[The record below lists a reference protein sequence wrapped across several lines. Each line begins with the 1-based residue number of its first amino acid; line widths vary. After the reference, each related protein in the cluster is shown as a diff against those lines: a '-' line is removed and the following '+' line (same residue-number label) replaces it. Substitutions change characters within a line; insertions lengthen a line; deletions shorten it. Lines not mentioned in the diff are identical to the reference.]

1 MAKYIGKRLLMMI
14 PVIIGVV
21 FIIYSIMELTP
32 GDPVMMIL
40 GEGAPIEAQEALRE
54 QMGLNAPFLVRFVK
68 YVIGA
73 LHGDLGTSYT
83 SNLPVFNEIV
93 TRLPYTLSLATF
105 SICVAVI
112 IGLPIGILSAIKQYS
127 ITDNLTLAISL
138 TITSMPAFFLAM
150 LLIMI
155 FSIRLGWLPMM
166 GLSSPKHF
174 ILPVI
179 ASASSTTAALM
190 RMTRTTMLEVI
201 RQDYIRTA
209 KAKGASPRR
218 VTYGHALRNALLPV
232 VTVIGTNFGFALGGS
247 IVLEQVFTIPG
258 LGQLMIN
265 AIRQKDTPI
274 VMGAVMTTAIFASL
288 INLLVDIVYTYID
301 PRLASRLTSVKRGVK
316 SMSTQA
322 ATENGQK
329 SRYRTVKKKS
339 QWKTI
344 WIRFKRNKL
353 AVAGLVVFLIMAVIV
368 LSADLWLDYE
378 SGATTMDLANAYQ
391 APSAAHIF
399 GTDQYGRD
407 YFTRVVFGGRISMFV
422 GIATVAVSLTFGG
435 LIGATAAYYGG
446 KVDEV
451 LMRCMDVLMA
461 IPSTLLAITIIS
473 ALGSSLFN
481 MIIAMGVSQI
491 ARMSRIVRSAV
502 MSVKDQEYIEACRA
516 CGTSDAR
523 IILRHILPNA
533 MGPVLV
539 QVTQTVARSV
549 ITVASL
555 SFVGLGVSEPTPE
568 WGGMLSFAKTQM
580 RYYPYLSLFPGFAVV
595 MSVMSLTLA
604 GDGLR
609 DAMDPRLRNG

>member
-1 MAKYIGKRLLMMI
+1 MR
-14 PVIIGVV
+14 
-21 FIIYSIMELTP
+21 
-32 GDPVMMIL
+32 IL

-138 TITSMPAFFLAM
+138 TITSRPAFFLAM

-190 RMTRTTMLEVI
+190 RMTSTTMLEVI

-301 PRLASRLTSVKRGVK
+301 PRLASRLTSVKK
-316 SMSTQA
+316 
-322 ATENGQK
+322 
-329 SRYRTVKKKS
+329 
-339 QWKTI
+339 
-344 WIRFKRNKL
+344 
-353 AVAGLVVFLIMAVIV
+353 
-368 LSADLWLDYE
+368 
-378 SGATTMDLANAYQ
+378 
-391 APSAAHIF
+391 
-399 GTDQYGRD
+399 
-407 YFTRVVFGGRISMFV
+407 
-422 GIATVAVSLTFGG
+422 
-435 LIGATAAYYGG
+435 GG
-446 KVDEV
+446 KKV
-451 LMRCMDVLMA
+451 
-461 IPSTLLAITIIS
+461 
-473 ALGSSLFN
+473 
-481 MIIAMGVSQI
+481 
-491 ARMSRIVRSAV
+491 
-502 MSVKDQEYIEACRA
+502 
-516 CGTSDAR
+516 
-523 IILRHILPNA
+523 
-533 MGPVLV
+533 
-539 QVTQTVARSV
+539 
-549 ITVASL
+549 
-555 SFVGLGVSEPTPE
+555 
-568 WGGMLSFAKTQM
+568 
-580 RYYPYLSLFPGFAVV
+580 
-595 MSVMSLTLA
+595 
-604 GDGLR
+604 
-609 DAMDPRLRNG
+609 

>member
-32 GDPVMMIL
+32 GDTVMMIL

-112 IGLPIGILSAIKQYS
+112 IGLTIGILSAIKQYS

-155 FSIRLGWLPMM
+155 FSIKLGWLPMM

-301 PRLASRLTSVKRGVK
+301 PRLASRLTSVKK
-316 SMSTQA
+316 
-322 ATENGQK
+322 
-329 SRYRTVKKKS
+329 
-339 QWKTI
+339 
-344 WIRFKRNKL
+344 
-353 AVAGLVVFLIMAVIV
+353 
-368 LSADLWLDYE
+368 
-378 SGATTMDLANAYQ
+378 
-391 APSAAHIF
+391 
-399 GTDQYGRD
+399 
-407 YFTRVVFGGRISMFV
+407 
-422 GIATVAVSLTFGG
+422 
-435 LIGATAAYYGG
+435 GG
-446 KVDEV
+446 KK
-451 LMRCMDVLMA
+451 A
-461 IPSTLLAITIIS
+461 
-473 ALGSSLFN
+473 
-481 MIIAMGVSQI
+481 
-491 ARMSRIVRSAV
+491 
-502 MSVKDQEYIEACRA
+502 
-516 CGTSDAR
+516 
-523 IILRHILPNA
+523 
-533 MGPVLV
+533 
-539 QVTQTVARSV
+539 
-549 ITVASL
+549 
-555 SFVGLGVSEPTPE
+555 
-568 WGGMLSFAKTQM
+568 
-580 RYYPYLSLFPGFAVV
+580 
-595 MSVMSLTLA
+595 
-604 GDGLR
+604 
-609 DAMDPRLRNG
+609 

>member
-1 MAKYIGKRLLMMI
+1 MAVERMFMAKYIGKRLLMMI

-112 IGLPIGILSAIKQYS
+112 IGLPIGILS
-127 ITDNLTLAISL
+127 
-138 TITSMPAFFLAM
+138 
-150 LLIMI
+150 
-155 FSIRLGWLPMM
+155 MM

-301 PRLASRLTSVKRGVK
+301 PRLASRLTSVKK
-316 SMSTQA
+316 
-322 ATENGQK
+322 
-329 SRYRTVKKKS
+329 
-339 QWKTI
+339 
-344 WIRFKRNKL
+344 
-353 AVAGLVVFLIMAVIV
+353 
-368 LSADLWLDYE
+368 
-378 SGATTMDLANAYQ
+378 
-391 APSAAHIF
+391 
-399 GTDQYGRD
+399 
-407 YFTRVVFGGRISMFV
+407 
-422 GIATVAVSLTFGG
+422 
-435 LIGATAAYYGG
+435 GG
-446 KVDEV
+446 KK
-451 LMRCMDVLMA
+451 A
-461 IPSTLLAITIIS
+461 
-473 ALGSSLFN
+473 
-481 MIIAMGVSQI
+481 
-491 ARMSRIVRSAV
+491 
-502 MSVKDQEYIEACRA
+502 
-516 CGTSDAR
+516 
-523 IILRHILPNA
+523 
-533 MGPVLV
+533 
-539 QVTQTVARSV
+539 
-549 ITVASL
+549 
-555 SFVGLGVSEPTPE
+555 
-568 WGGMLSFAKTQM
+568 
-580 RYYPYLSLFPGFAVV
+580 
-595 MSVMSLTLA
+595 
-604 GDGLR
+604 
-609 DAMDPRLRNG
+609 

>member
-209 KAKGASPRR
+209 RAKGVPEKMVIRK
-218 VTYGHALRNALLPV
+218 HALKNALIPV
-232 VTVIGTNFGFALGGS
+232 VTVIGLQFGSLLGGAT
-247 IVLEQVFTIPG
+247 LTETVFAWPG
-258 LGQLMIN
+258 VG
-265 AIRQKDTPI
+265 R
-274 VMGAVMTTAIFASL
+274 
-288 INLLVDIVYTYID
+288 LLVDSIKSKDAPLVLGGVIMMTITFSIVNLCVDILYAFID
-301 PRLASRLTSVKRGVK
+301 PRIKA
-316 SMSTQA
+316 Q
-322 ATENGQK
+322 
-329 SRYRTVKKKS
+329 YKKK
-339 QWKTI
+339 
-344 WIRFKRNKL
+344 
-353 AVAGLVVFLIMAVIV
+353 
-368 LSADLWLDYE
+368 
-378 SGATTMDLANAYQ
+378 
-391 APSAAHIF
+391 
-399 GTDQYGRD
+399 
-407 YFTRVVFGGRISMFV
+407 
-422 GIATVAVSLTFGG
+422 
-435 LIGATAAYYGG
+435 
-446 KVDEV
+446 
-451 LMRCMDVLMA
+451 
-461 IPSTLLAITIIS
+461 
-473 ALGSSLFN
+473 
-481 MIIAMGVSQI
+481 
-491 ARMSRIVRSAV
+491 
-502 MSVKDQEYIEACRA
+502 
-516 CGTSDAR
+516 
-523 IILRHILPNA
+523 
-533 MGPVLV
+533 
-539 QVTQTVARSV
+539 
-549 ITVASL
+549 
-555 SFVGLGVSEPTPE
+555 
-568 WGGMLSFAKTQM
+568 
-580 RYYPYLSLFPGFAVV
+580 
-595 MSVMSLTLA
+595 
-604 GDGLR
+604 
-609 DAMDPRLRNG
+609 

>member
-73 LHGDLGTSYT
+73 LHGDLGTSY
-83 SNLPVFNEIV
+83 
-93 TRLPYTLSLATF
+93 
-105 SICVAVI
+105 
-112 IGLPIGILSAIKQYS
+112 S

-155 FSIRLGWLPMM
+155 FSIKLGWLPMM

-301 PRLASRLTSVKRGVK
+301 PRLASRFTSVKKGVK
-316 SMSTQA
+316 
-322 ATENGQK
+322 
-329 SRYRTVKKKS
+329 
-339 QWKTI
+339 
-344 WIRFKRNKL
+344 
-353 AVAGLVVFLIMAVIV
+353 
-368 LSADLWLDYE
+368 
-378 SGATTMDLANAYQ
+378 
-391 APSAAHIF
+391 
-399 GTDQYGRD
+399 
-407 YFTRVVFGGRISMFV
+407 
-422 GIATVAVSLTFGG
+422 
-435 LIGATAAYYGG
+435 
-446 KVDEV
+446 KV
-451 LMRCMDVLMA
+451 
-461 IPSTLLAITIIS
+461 
-473 ALGSSLFN
+473 
-481 MIIAMGVSQI
+481 
-491 ARMSRIVRSAV
+491 
-502 MSVKDQEYIEACRA
+502 
-516 CGTSDAR
+516 
-523 IILRHILPNA
+523 
-533 MGPVLV
+533 
-539 QVTQTVARSV
+539 
-549 ITVASL
+549 
-555 SFVGLGVSEPTPE
+555 
-568 WGGMLSFAKTQM
+568 
-580 RYYPYLSLFPGFAVV
+580 
-595 MSVMSLTLA
+595 
-604 GDGLR
+604 
-609 DAMDPRLRNG
+609 

>member
-1 MAKYIGKRLLMMI
+1 
-14 PVIIGVV
+14 
-21 FIIYSIMELTP
+21 
-32 GDPVMMIL
+32 MMIL

-301 PRLASRLTSVKRGVK
+301 PRLASRLTSVKK
-316 SMSTQA
+316 
-322 ATENGQK
+322 
-329 SRYRTVKKKS
+329 
-339 QWKTI
+339 
-344 WIRFKRNKL
+344 
-353 AVAGLVVFLIMAVIV
+353 
-368 LSADLWLDYE
+368 
-378 SGATTMDLANAYQ
+378 
-391 APSAAHIF
+391 
-399 GTDQYGRD
+399 
-407 YFTRVVFGGRISMFV
+407 
-422 GIATVAVSLTFGG
+422 
-435 LIGATAAYYGG
+435 GG
-446 KVDEV
+446 KK
-451 LMRCMDVLMA
+451 A
-461 IPSTLLAITIIS
+461 
-473 ALGSSLFN
+473 
-481 MIIAMGVSQI
+481 
-491 ARMSRIVRSAV
+491 
-502 MSVKDQEYIEACRA
+502 
-516 CGTSDAR
+516 
-523 IILRHILPNA
+523 
-533 MGPVLV
+533 
-539 QVTQTVARSV
+539 
-549 ITVASL
+549 
-555 SFVGLGVSEPTPE
+555 
-568 WGGMLSFAKTQM
+568 
-580 RYYPYLSLFPGFAVV
+580 
-595 MSVMSLTLA
+595 
-604 GDGLR
+604 
-609 DAMDPRLRNG
+609 

>member
-1 MAKYIGKRLLMMI
+1 
-14 PVIIGVV
+14 
-21 FIIYSIMELTP
+21 
-32 GDPVMMIL
+32 MMIL

-301 PRLASRLTSVKRGVK
+301 PRLASRLTSVKK
-316 SMSTQA
+316 
-322 ATENGQK
+322 
-329 SRYRTVKKKS
+329 
-339 QWKTI
+339 
-344 WIRFKRNKL
+344 
-353 AVAGLVVFLIMAVIV
+353 
-368 LSADLWLDYE
+368 
-378 SGATTMDLANAYQ
+378 
-391 APSAAHIF
+391 
-399 GTDQYGRD
+399 
-407 YFTRVVFGGRISMFV
+407 
-422 GIATVAVSLTFGG
+422 
-435 LIGATAAYYGG
+435 GG
-446 KVDEV
+446 KKV
-451 LMRCMDVLMA
+451 
-461 IPSTLLAITIIS
+461 
-473 ALGSSLFN
+473 
-481 MIIAMGVSQI
+481 
-491 ARMSRIVRSAV
+491 
-502 MSVKDQEYIEACRA
+502 
-516 CGTSDAR
+516 
-523 IILRHILPNA
+523 
-533 MGPVLV
+533 
-539 QVTQTVARSV
+539 
-549 ITVASL
+549 
-555 SFVGLGVSEPTPE
+555 
-568 WGGMLSFAKTQM
+568 
-580 RYYPYLSLFPGFAVV
+580 
-595 MSVMSLTLA
+595 
-604 GDGLR
+604 
-609 DAMDPRLRNG
+609 

>member
-1 MAKYIGKRLLMMI
+1 
-14 PVIIGVV
+14 
-21 FIIYSIMELTP
+21 
-32 GDPVMMIL
+32 
-40 GEGAPIEAQEALRE
+40 
-54 QMGLNAPFLVRFVK
+54 
-68 YVIGA
+68 
-73 LHGDLGTSYT
+73 
-83 SNLPVFNEIV
+83 
-93 TRLPYTLSLATF
+93 
-105 SICVAVI
+105 
-112 IGLPIGILSAIKQYS
+112 
-127 ITDNLTLAISL
+127 
-138 TITSMPAFFLAM
+138 
-150 LLIMI
+150 
-155 FSIRLGWLPMM
+155 
-166 GLSSPKHF
+166 
-174 ILPVI
+174 
-179 ASASSTTAALM
+179 
-190 RMTRTTMLEVI
+190 
-201 RQDYIRTA
+201 
-209 KAKGASPRR
+209 
-218 VTYGHALRNALLPV
+218 
-232 VTVIGTNFGFALGGS
+232 
-247 IVLEQVFTIPG
+247 
-258 LGQLMIN
+258 
-265 AIRQKDTPI
+265 
-274 VMGAVMTTAIFASL
+274 
-288 INLLVDIVYTYID
+288 
-301 PRLASRLTSVKRGVK
+301 
-316 SMSTQA
+316 MSTPLIS
-322 ATENGQK
+322 ENVQK
-329 SRYRTVKKKS
+329 SRYSAAKKKS

-344 WIRFKRNKL
+344 WLRFKKNKL
-353 AVAGLVVFLIMAVIV
+353 AVAGLIVFLIMSAIV

-378 SGATTMDLANAYQ
+378 SGATVMDIANAYQ
-391 APSAAHIF
+391 PPSATHIF

-435 LIGATAAYYGG
+435 LIGASAAYYGG

-491 ARMSRIVRSAV
+491 ARMARIVRSAV

-516 CGTSDAR
+516 CGTSDTR